1 MSEINADVLVG
12 LEDLARH
19 YRVRA
24 GMFGPAAWL
33 RAVDG
38 VSLRIHRGETL
49 GLVGESGCG
58 KSTLARLVLGLERPT
73 AGRVWFDGEDV
84 SGLGPRALRRLRRRM
99 QIIFQDPF
107 SSLNPRQSVGSILE
121 EPLKIHR
128 MGRRRQ
134 RREMVARLMDEVGLR
149 PEHAGRYPHEF
160 SGGQRQR
167 ICIAR
172 ALALKPELVVAD
184 EPVSAL
190 DVSIQAQVLNL
201 LSDLQSKFELT
212 YLFIA
217 HDLAVVR
224 HVSDRV
230 AVMYLGRLVE
240 TMSRADL
247 DRPPAH
253 PYTEALLNSAPI
265 PRVGAKIE
273 SPPLQGDLPSPLH
286 PPSGCRFHPRCP
298 LAKEICQAED
308 PPLEEKSPGRFIA
321 CHFR

>member
-1 MSEINADVLVG
+1 MAETASQNG
-12 LEDLARH
+12 TQ
-19 YRVRA
+19 VRLDEVVRQ
-24 GMFGPAAWL
+24 GFFGPVAL
-33 RAVDG
+33 LKAVDG
-38 VSLRIHRGETL
+38 ISLDVARGRTV

-58 KSTLARLVLGLERPT
+58 KSTLARMVLALERPT
-73 AGRVWFDGEDV
+73 TGRVVFDGQDI
-84 SGLGPRALRRLRRRM
+84 SRLGRRDMRRLRRRM

-107 SSLNPRQSVGSILE
+107 SSLNPRQSVGSILG
-121 EPLKIHR
+121 EPLKIHH
-128 MGRRRQ
+128 MGRRAR
-134 RREMVARLMDEVGLR
+134 RREMVAELMNEVGLR
-149 PEHAGRYPHEF
+149 PEQAGRYPHEF

-172 ALALKPELVVAD
+172 ALALRPELVVAD

-201 LSDLQSKFELT
+201 LRDLQAKFRLT

-224 HVSDRV
+224 YVSDRV

-240 TMSRADL
+240 VMDQSDF

-253 PYTEALLNSAPI
+253 PYTQALLLAAPV
-265 PRVGAKIE
+265 PRVGAKKEIT
-273 SPPLQGDLPSPLH
+273 PLAGDLPSPMN

-298 LAKEICQAED
+298 EAKEICSEQD
-308 PPLEEKSPGRFIA
+308 PPLVEKTPGRFIA